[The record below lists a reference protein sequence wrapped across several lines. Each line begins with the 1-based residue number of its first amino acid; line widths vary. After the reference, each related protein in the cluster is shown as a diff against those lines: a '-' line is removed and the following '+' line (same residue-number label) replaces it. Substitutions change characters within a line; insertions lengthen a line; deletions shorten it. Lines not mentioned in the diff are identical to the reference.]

1 MSLANLVQRGPSRQ
15 PLRIVLYG
23 VEGIGKSTFAADA
36 PAPIFIGPED
46 GFGDLEVPRL
56 PAVRRWEDV
65 TNYVELLTND
75 QHDFRT
81 IVLDTLDHMERL
93 LQDYVCQ
100 QEEVPSIEKIP
111 YGKGFSYMADEWGR
125 FVASLDVLRGKRSM
139 HVLALAHAVVKPF
152 KNPEGPDY
160 DRYILRMNE
169 KAAALWK
176 EWCDVLLFANYD
188 VTVLQDDKTA
198 KKEKAVLQKGKARSS
213 TARRVIHTTRS
224 AAFDAKN
231 RYDLPDKLELDFA
244 EFADAVKLG
253 QRGAPRPDPL
263 RAAIGDAMKSGRWS
277 QEQVAALLRS
287 RGAEKAADVAPEV
300 APVIIAALAGTP
312 PAPAP
317 ATETPSNPA
326 PAPAPAAPA
335 APAPAAPTVVPT
347 TAEHESWATAKD
359 GFLAA
364 LANLK
369 VDILELSAFC
379 GAKGKP
385 APHCLADRSR
395 AALLEQLRD
404 AAIREKYDAWV
415 AEHRERQ
422 AIQGEPSSAAAK

>member
-81 IVLDTLDHMERL
+81 VVLDTLDHMERL

-100 QEEVPSIEKIP
+100 QEEVASIEKIP
-111 YGKGFSYMADEWGR
+111 YGKGFTFMADEWGR

-139 HVLALAHAVVKPF
+139 HILALAHAVVKPF
-152 KNPEGPDY
+152 KNPEGADY

-263 RAAIGDAMKSGRWS
+263 RAAIGDAMKSGRWT
-277 QEQVAALLRS
+277 QDQVAALLGS
-287 RGAEKAADVAPEV
+287 HGAEKAADVLPEAV
-300 APVIIAALAGTP
+300 PVIIAALAVPP
-312 PAPAP
+312 PAPVAP
-317 ATETPSNPA
+317 AAPAAAAPAASPA
-326 PAPAPAAPA
+326 PAPAPAAP
-335 APAPAAPTVVPT
+335 TLPT
-347 TAEHESWATAKD
+347 TTEHESWAAAKD

-364 LANLK
+364 LANLH
-369 VDILELSAFC
+369 VDVLELSAFC
-379 GAKGKP
+379 EAKGKP
-385 APHCLADRSR
+385 APHCLTDRSR

-404 AAIREKYDAWV
+404 PAIREKYDAWV
-415 AEHRERQ
+415 GEHRERQ
-422 AIQGEPSSAAAK
+422 AIQGEPASAAAK